1 MRICVLILLSLIHNA
16 RADVQASAEK
26 YENQVVALKELMIYV
41 SQNHQVYLE
50 AIAKE
55 KNSLLE
61 PHSYSKMDD
70 SSCTSLQTDQK
81 PEQNPAF
88 SSLAHTFISLDLAA
102 MVSMAQTICTLDFV
116 KTSGGSV
123 VVSSVERNNLPTLIF
138 VDARRLR
145 LTSEINSEKLEMD
158 SKLICRV
165 LDKFAQTLLLMTSE
179 QGSEQGL

>member
-70 SSCTSLQTDQK
+70 SSCTSLQTDQTDQK
-81 PEQNPAF
+81 PEQSPAF

-123 VVSSVERNNLPTLIF
+123 VVSSVVECNNLSTPKF
-138 VDARRLR
+138 VDARLS
-145 LTSEINSEKLEMD
+145 LTSDVASKNLGMD

-165 LDKFAQTLLLMTSE
+165 LDKFAQTLLMTSE
-179 QGSEQGL
+179 QGL